1 MRSKARIAVI
11 VPARDAMATLPACL
25 DALMNSSCKP
35 DEIIVFD
42 DGLNFNIGKLAK
54 PGLIKIVANDGKR
67 AGPTRG
73 RNLAARQAS
82 ADIFAFVDADVVVE
96 KEALSRLVA
105 TLGSDPEVTAAF
117 GCYDQAPPGAR
128 VAGLYVNLRH
138 HWIHSQGELEA
149 TTFWTGL
156 GVVRAD
162 AFWALEGFNETSR
175 VEDIDFGVRLC
186 AAGKRIR
193 LVPDAQGTHL
203 KDWRLLQLWKTDIAQ
218 RAYPWSLLIAHGTS
232 CNQLNAS
239 PKERLSALLAYGF
252 LISLIGFF
260 AKFWLG
266 VEAVIF
272 AGLYIFLNRGLFRL
286 IWRRGGV
293 RGLFAGISL
302 HWLYHI
308 YASAIFVSVLA
319 IVKARAAL
327 LSVQCMLTRRDAPHT
342 AIARLRRERPPNG

>member
-11 VPARDAMATLPACL
+11 VPARNAMATLPACL

-42 DGLNFNIGKLAK
+42 DGLNFNIEKLAK
-54 PGLIKIVANDGKR
+54 PGLIKIITNGGKR

-105 TLGSDPEVTAAF
+105 TLGAEQDVAAAF
-117 GCYDQAPPGAR
+117 GCYDQTPPGGR
-128 VAGLYVNLRH
+128 LAGLYVNLRH
-138 HWIHSQGELEA
+138 HWIHTQGDLEA

-162 AFWALEGFNETSR
+162 AFWALKGFDETSR

-186 AAGKRIR
+186 TAGKRIR

-203 KDWRLLQLWKTDIAQ
+203 KDWRLLQLWKTDIVQ
-218 RAYPWSLLIAHGTS
+218 RAYPWSLLIAHSTS

-252 LISLIGFF
+252 LFSLLGTF
-260 AKFWLG
+260 AKFRLG
-266 VEAVIF
+266 LEATVF
-272 AGLYIFLNRGLFRL
+272 AGLYIFLNHGLFRL
-286 IWRRGGV
+286 IWRRGGI
-293 RGLFAGISL
+293 RGLFAGIAL
-302 HWLYHI
+302 HWFYHI
-308 YASAIFVSVLA
+308 YASAIFVFVQA
-319 IVKARAAL
+319 TVKTRAVL
-327 LSVQCMLTRRDAPHT
+327 LSVQRILNRRDAPDT
-342 AIARLRRERPPNG
+342 AIARLPRERPPNG

>member
-11 VPARDAMATLPACL
+11 VPARDAMTTLPDCL
-25 DALMNSSCKP
+25 DALMSSSCKP
-35 DEIIVFD
+35 DEIIIFD
-42 DGLNFNIGKLAK
+42 DGLNPSIGQLAR
-54 PGLIKIVANDGKR
+54 PGLISIVSNDGVQTG
-67 AGPTRG
+67 APRG

-203 KDWRLLQLWKTDIAQ
+203 KDWHLLQLCKTDIAQ
-218 RAYPWSLLIAHGTS
+218 RA
-232 CNQLNAS
+232 
-239 PKERLSALLAYGF
+239 
-252 LISLIGFF
+252 
-260 AKFWLG
+260 
-266 VEAVIF
+266 
-272 AGLYIFLNRGLFRL
+272 
-286 IWRRGGV
+286 
-293 RGLFAGISL
+293 
-302 HWLYHI
+302 
-308 YASAIFVSVLA
+308 
-319 IVKARAAL
+319 IVA
-327 LSVQCMLTRRDAPHT
+327 
-342 AIARLRRERPPNG
+342 